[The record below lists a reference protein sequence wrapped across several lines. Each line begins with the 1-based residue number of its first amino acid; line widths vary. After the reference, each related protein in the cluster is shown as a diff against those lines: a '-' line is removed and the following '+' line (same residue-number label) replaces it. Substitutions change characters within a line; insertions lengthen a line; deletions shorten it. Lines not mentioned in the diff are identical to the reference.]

1 MRRSFTSISSRSA
14 AVLLA
19 SAALLGGGGVALA
32 QGTGTAQAPAPAAA
46 TAPAAAPAAP
56 VAARSQAPALNIRQ
70 IYDRMEAAGYR
81 DLREIEWSHGRY
93 EVKALDAQGARVKLE
108 VDGSTG
114 AVLRSRTKHH

>member
-19 SAALLGGGGVALA
+19 SAALLGSSGVALA
-32 QGTGTAQAPAPAAA
+32 QGTAQAPAPAAV
-46 TAPAAAPAAP
+46 TAPTAAPAAP

>member
-19 SAALLGGGGVALA
+19 SAALLGGSGVALA
-32 QGTGTAQAPAPAAA
+32 QGTGTAQAPAPAAV
-46 TAPAAAPAAP
+46 TAAAA
-56 VAARSQAPALNIRQ
+56 AARSQAPALNIRQ

>member
-19 SAALLGGGGVALA
+19 SAALLGGSGVALA
-32 QGTGTAQAPAPAAA
+32 QGTGTAQAPAPAA
-46 TAPAAAPAAP
+46 TAPAAPA
-56 VAARSQAPALNIRQ
+56 AARSQAPALNIRQ